1 MDCDACGRTQSPK
14 GQFHCTTCAR
24 SAIYPL
30 RIEHAAVLLDKETMG
45 HRLES
50 VVQSEGNAPR
60 ENISLS
66 GAIID
71 TAECSKTYHLEKMQS
86 EAIILNE
93 RADIVAEKAEDL
105 KQEMEKLR
113 KEITASKTV
122 LSQRKSDFE
131 TASYGI
137 KDRSTKE
144 LDVVQAA
151 TRYTK
156 RRWDLEHDEMVK
168 CKAILCR
175 EAASLAGLR
184 MTRHVDN
191 SKKRDKFTIGTGTPI
206 FDLRELNSRS

>member
-1 MDCDACGRTQSPK
+1 
-14 GQFHCTTCAR
+14 
-24 SAIYPL
+24 
-30 RIEHAAVLLDKETMG
+30 MG
-45 HRLES
+45 YRLES

-86 EAIILNE
+86 EAIALKE
-93 RADIVAEKAEDL
+93 RADIVAGKAEDL

-113 KEITASKTV
+113 KEMAASKTV
-122 LSQRKSDFE
+122 LSQRKSDLE
-131 TASYGI
+131 AASYGI

-144 LDVVQAA
+144 LDVVRAA

-184 MTRHVDN
+184 MTRQVDKA
-191 SKKRDKFTIGTGTPI
+191 KKRDKFTIGTGTPI
-206 FDLRELNSRS
+206 FDLRELNSKSYLNKLSLL

>member
-1 MDCDACGRTQSPK
+1 MECDICGRIPGPK
-14 GQFHCTTCAR
+14 RQFHCTTCAR

-30 RIEHAAVLLDKETMG
+30 RIEHALVLLDKETMG

-71 TAECSKTYHLEKMQS
+71 TAECSKTYHLEKIQS

-93 RADIVAEKAEDL
+93 RADIVAGKAEGL
-105 KQEMEKLR
+105 KQEMEKLQ
-113 KEITASKTV
+113 KEIAASKTV
-122 LSQRKSDFE
+122 LSQRKSEFE
-131 TASYGI
+131 AASYGI
-137 KDRSTKE
+137 RDRSSKE
-144 LDVVQAA
+144 LEVVQAA
-151 TRYTK
+151 ARYTK

-184 MTRHVDN
+184 MTRHIEN
-191 SKKRDKFTIGTGTPI
+191 HKKRDKFTIGTGTPI
-206 FDLRELNSRS
+206 FDLRELNSRL

>member
-1 MDCDACGRTQSPK
+1 MECDICGRTQGPK
-14 GQFHCTTCAR
+14 RHFHCTTCAR

-30 RIEHAAVLLDKETMG
+30 RIEHASVLLDKEIMG
-45 HRLES
+45 NRLES
-50 VVQSEGNAPR
+50 VVNSKGNAPR

-93 RADIVAEKAEDL
+93 RADVVAGKAEDL

-113 KEITASKTV
+113 KEITESKTG

-131 TASYGI
+131 AASYRI

-144 LDVVQAA
+144 LEVVQAA

-175 EAASLAGLR
+175 EAASLTGLR
-184 MTRHVDN
+184 MTRQVDKAKN
-191 SKKRDKFTIGTGTPI
+191 RDKFTIGTGTPI
-206 FDLRELNSRS
+206 FDLRELNSKL